1 MKPVKKGKK
10 KAVKNAIILAIV
22 AGVLAIGGFLLYKF
36 LHSGGEEQGEIMAQP
51 AQIGTIQ
58 SKVSGSGTAKAKES
72 AAITLTQSGT
82 VQEVFVT
89 GGQTVMAG
97 DPLYTIYSQAAQDA
111 VTDAKEE
118 LNNLLEDMAD
128 LQEEAANLT
137 VRAPFAGKLQEVKE
151 FHIDDEV
158 SKSAPVATLVNDKKL
173 KLSLYF
179 SYAYE
184 KEIHTGQSV
193 QVSIPAVMGS
203 FEGRVE
209 KINKVSYISPE
220 GAVHFEAVIVFD
232 NPGTLTAEMDASAV
246 LTAADGTAIYPY
258 ENGKTEYYES
268 RDIIAKASGP
278 VTAIGN
284 LLDHA
289 NVQAGEALLYLGSS
303 TIDSQIRSKQEE
315 INSAQTKLDEAQ
327 KALNDF
333 NAVAPIDGTVT
344 SCNLTPGQEVKSG
357 DTVVMISNNVT
368 MLVTITVDDRNIS
381 FIKPGNYV
389 DLDWNGQVYQGLV
402 TSIDM
407 GGAQAGQG
415 MTSYPV
421 TLTVDNVDGSLMDG
435 AWLQYSFVT
444 SESADC
450 ILVPT
455 TSVKYF
461 SDMDSTRQ
469 SVVFVKRD
477 SRPDD
482 VPELELPEV
491 APGEKRTFPSEE
503 EGYYPVIVET
513 GISDTQNVEIVSG
526 IQEITIPIRRH
537 NICIDPIGVS
547 CYFYALV
554 VPFYSFV
561 AKMFVKSFFNFIFQF
576 SSRKCSCSKAI
587 RFPSNTF
594 SICRCEC

>member
-1 MKPVKKGKK
+1 MSEVITPQPAVPTQTPPAPPEMTPVKKGKK

-220 GAVHFEAVIVFD
+220 GAVHFEAVVVFD
-232 NPGTLTAEMDASAV
+232 NPGTLTAGMDASAM
-246 LTAADGTAIYPY
+246 LTAGDGTQIYPY
-258 ENGKTEYYES
+258 QNGQTEFYET
-268 RDIIAKASGP
+268 RTIEAKANGP
-278 VTAIGN
+278 VVGMGN

-289 NVQAGEALLYLGSS
+289 NVEAGEALLYLGSS
-303 TIDSQIRSKQEE
+303 TIDSDIRAKQSEIEE
-315 INSAQTKLDEAQ
+315 AQTALDEAS
-327 KALNDF
+327 KALADF

-344 SCNLTPGQEVKSG
+344 SCTLSEGAEVKSG
-357 DTVVMISNNVT
+357 DTVVIISNTTT

-381 FIKPGNYV
+381 FIKPGDYV
-389 DLDWNGQVYQGLV
+389 DLDWNGTTYQGVV
-402 TSIDM
+402 TAIDM
-407 GGAQAGQG
+407 GKAESGSG
-415 MTSYPV
+415 MTNYPV
-421 TLTVDNVDGSLMDG
+421 TLTVENYDGSLMDG

-444 SESADC
+444 SESSDC

-455 TSVKYF
+455 SAVKYV
-461 SDMDSTRQ
+461 SDADGNRQ
-469 SVVFVKRD
+469 AVVFVKRD
-477 SRPDD
+477 ARPDD
-482 VPELELPEV
+482 VPELDLPQVE
-491 APGEKRTFPSEE
+491 PGQQRQFPSEE
-503 EGYYPVIVET
+503 DGFYPVIVTT
-513 GISDTQNVEIVSG
+513 GISDTENVEITSG
-526 IQEITIPIRRH
+526 VQEGDEVFVNFMVT
-537 NICIDPIGVS
+537 D
-547 CYFYALV
+547 
-554 VPFYSFV
+554 YS
-561 AKMFVKSFFNFIFQF
+561 SGY
-576 SSRKCSCSKAI
+576 
-587 RFPSNTF
+587 
-594 SICRCEC
+594 